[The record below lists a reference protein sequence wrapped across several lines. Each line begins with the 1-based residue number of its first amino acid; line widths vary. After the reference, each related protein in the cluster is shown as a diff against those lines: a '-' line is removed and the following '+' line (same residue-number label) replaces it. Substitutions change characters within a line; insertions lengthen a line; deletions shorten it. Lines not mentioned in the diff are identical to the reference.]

1 MQLWHCECSL
11 MLLLTICRCLKDNT
25 VNYNYTLSSVQRFS
39 LKTFNFRLLK
49 SDEVYLHCQVT
60 ACLRSDLS
68 SRCAQGC
75 PYGRRRK
82 RNKENEMEQYLA
94 IGPIIVSTKDS
105 DVHEKTGTSYSG
117 GSWGSIRVIK
127 IPFPCLTRYMIL
139 LDLSSPLSPLQTFLE
154 VLLFCNHFILVD
166 S

>member
-1 MQLWHCECSL
+1 MQLWHYQYSL
-11 MLLLTICRCLKDNT
+11 ILLLTICRCLRDNT
-25 VNYNYTLSSVQRFS
+25 VNYNYNLSSVQRFS

-82 RNKENEMEQYLA
+82 RNTEKELEQYLG

-105 DVHEKTGTSYSG
+105 DVHDKTGTFNSG
-117 GSWGSIRVIK
+117 GTWDLIRVVK

-139 LDLSSPLSPLQTFLE
+139 HDLSPLLARSN
-154 VLLFCNHFILVD
+154 LSRRAFIL
-166 S
+166 

>member
-1 MQLWHCECSL
+1 MLATYTRRMRSNNQEIKIAGFSCRPQECQVAVPMQLWHCQYSL
-11 MLLLTICRCLKDNT
+11 ILLLTICRCLRDNT

-82 RNKENEMEQYLA
+82 RNTDKELEQYLG

-105 DVHEKTGTSYSG
+105 DVHDKTGTFNSG
-117 GSWGSIRVIK
+117 G
-127 IPFPCLTRYMIL
+127 T
-139 LDLSSPLSPLQTFLE
+139 
-154 VLLFCNHFILVD
+154 
-166 S
+166 

>member
-1 MQLWHCECSL
+1 MQLWHCQYSL
-11 MLLLTICRCLKDNT
+11 ILLLTICRCLRDNT

-82 RNKENEMEQYLA
+82 RNTDKELEQYLG
-94 IGPIIVSTKDS
+94 IGPIIVSTKNS
-105 DVHEKTGTSYSG
+105 DVHDETGTFNSG
-117 GSWGSIRVIK
+117 GTWGLIQVVK
-127 IPFPCLTRYMIL
+127 IPLPCLTRFMIL
-139 LDLSSPLSPLQTFLE
+139 HDLSPPLARSNLSRGA
-154 VLLFCNHFILVD
+154 FIL
-166 S
+166 

>member
-1 MQLWHCECSL
+1 MQLWHCQYSL
-11 MLLLTICRCLKDNT
+11 ILLLTICRCLRDNT

-60 ACLRSDLS
+60 ACQRSDLS

-82 RNKENEMEQYLA
+82 RNKENEIKQYLA
-94 IGPIIVSTKDS
+94 IGPIIVSTRQS
-105 DVHEKTGTSYSG
+105 DGHEKTGTSNSG
-117 GSWGSIRVIK
+117 GTWVPIK
-127 IPFPCLTRYMIL
+127 VVKISFPFLTRYTIL
-139 LDLSSPLSPLQTFLE
+139 HDLSPLLSHQLNFSRRAFL
-154 VLLFCNHFILVD
+154 L
-166 S
+166 